1 MTLVSFFSA
10 QTTYITAYLKLII
23 IWLERESNTHHPHAN
38 AQLSYSLTR
47 MFKVDCKAAVE
58 QGQRPT
64 GRRPPSND
72 QANRRLVTDLLNKK
86 TNSLYGWLLVYMLSL
101 MLRRSEEE
109 MLHRFI
115 LVSQNLGLLW
125 RGEKEIYRG
134 ILNVDKLG
142 GFSGHQTLKRCQDN
156 FFDLNHCFQ
165 PAIH

>member
-1 MTLVSFFSA
+1 MTLVSFFSV

-134 ILNVDKLG
+134 ILNWDNSD
-142 GFSGHQTLKRCQDN
+142 GFARHHAQR
-156 FFDLNHCFQ
+156 FQ
-165 PAIH
+165 YIFLT